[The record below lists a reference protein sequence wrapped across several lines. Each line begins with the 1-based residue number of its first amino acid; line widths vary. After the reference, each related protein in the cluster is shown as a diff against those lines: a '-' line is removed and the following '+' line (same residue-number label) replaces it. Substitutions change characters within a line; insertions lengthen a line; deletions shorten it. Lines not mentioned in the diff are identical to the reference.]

1 MGISFKI
8 DSDEGVVYSIAE
20 GIIRAEDIWSYRKN
34 LQADPKYHTGLCEI
48 VECRLS
54 RFSISDEESKALA
67 SDRPADHTRK
77 VAIVGDGPI
86 MRLASRYKELS
97 VDKPVEVFSDLGSA
111 RKWVI
116 SD

>member
-34 LQADPKYHTGLCEI
+34 LRADPNFHTGLCEI

-67 SDRPADHTRK
+67 SDRPADRTRK
-77 VAIVGDGPI
+77 VAGRGLRGDAA
-86 MRLASRYKELS
+86 RLCSGSPLVVRGCRY
-97 VDKPVEVFSDLGSA
+97 
-111 RKWVI
+111 R
-116 SD
+116 

>member
-1 MGISFKI
+1 MGIIFKI
-8 DSDEGVVYSIAE
+8 DTDEGINYALAE
-20 GIIRAEDIWSYRKN
+20 GLIRAEDIWSYRKN
-34 LQADPKYHTGLCEI
+34 LRADPKFHTGLCEI

-54 RFSISDEESKALA
+54 RFSISDKESKALA

-86 MRLASRYKELS
+86 MRLALRYKELS

-111 RKWVI
+111 RKWVT